1 MVFDVLFFFFYG
13 SKYFLQ
19 LHGWNS
25 NEDAQMIL
33 EMVTLSVHYITM
45 VL

>member
-1 MVFDVLFFFFYG
+1 MVFDVLFFLFYG

-19 LHGWNS
+19 SHGCNS

-33 EMVTLSVHYITM
+33 EMVTLSVHS